1 MSDAPAPGARPLDG
15 VRVIDL
21 TSVLMGPAAT
31 QILADYGADVI
42 KVEAPA
48 GDIMRHA
55 GHMKH
60 KGMGPVFLHANRNKR
75 SIVIDLKKAE
85 GRAALLDLVRAADLF
100 VHNVRPAAMSRLGL
114 DYADLAAVN
123 ARLICLAL
131 VGFDQRGPYAPLPAV
146 DDAIQGISGMAS
158 LVAQQTGGE
167 PAYSPMVIVD
177 RLCAVNAAQ
186 TALAALYMREKT
198 GRGQYIELPMFETA
212 ASVVLGDHM
221 GGETFD
227 PPVGPT
233 GYPRLLARDRRPFK
247 TKDSHVALLVY
258 TDGQWQRFFEAI
270 GTPELFTGD
279 ERLTTAAMR
288 AKNYDFSY
296 SLLTGILC
304 QRTSAEWVELLQR
317 HDIPCMILHDPH
329 SLMSDPHLEAI
340 GFLET
345 IEHPSEGRMRSMKV
359 AARWSDA
366 DLSLRRHAPQLGEQ
380 SVEILRENRFD
391 EARIERLLAGGAVL
405 QHPSAD

>member
-1 MSDAPAPGARPLDG
+1 MTQPRPLDG
-15 VRVIDL
+15 IRVVDL
-21 TSVLMGPAAT
+21 TTVLAGPAGT

-42 KVEAPA
+42 KVEAPG

-60 KGMGPVFLHANRNKR
+60 EGMGPVYLHANRNKR
-75 SIVIDLKKAE
+75 SIVIDLKQAE
-85 GRAALLDLVRAADLF
+85 GRAVLLDLVRGADLF

-114 DYADLAAVN
+114 DFADLARVN
-123 ARLICLAL
+123 ARLVCLAL

-158 LVAQQTGGE
+158 LVARQTGGE

-186 TALAALYMREKT
+186 SALAALYLRERT

-212 ASVVLGDHM
+212 ASIVLGDHM

-227 PPVGPT
+227 PPAGPT
-233 GYPRLLARDRRPFK
+233 GYSRLLARDRKPFR
-247 TKDSHVALLVY
+247 TSDGHVALLVY
-258 TDGQWQRFFEAI
+258 TDGQWKRFFEAI
-270 GTPELFTGD
+270 GTPEVFTQD
-279 ERLTTAAMR
+279 DRLTTAAMR

-296 SLLTGILC
+296 ALLAGILRE
-304 QRTSAEWVELLQR
+304 RTSAEWVALLQR
-317 HDIPCMILHDPH
+317 HDIPCMPLHDPH
-329 SLMSDPHLEAI
+329 SLMSDPHLEKT
-340 GFLET
+340 GFFEMV
-345 IEHPSEGRMRSMKV
+345 EHPSEGRMRSMKV

-366 DLSLRRHAPQLGEQ
+366 DLSVRRHAPQLGEH
-380 SVEILRENRFD
+380 SVEILRENGFD
-391 EARIERLLAGGAVL
+391 EARIESLLAMGAVT
-405 QHPSAD
+405 QMPSEG